1 MVIEATHLGHFYVF
15 LPVKMVILLNN
26 NGNLQ
31 LIYASKLGFMKPAL
45 DISTTN
51 SSEPDD
57 QPTDVATFCRFEVWD
72 SNYEANE
79 PCALQFLGVLV
90 DLKESSGRSM
100 IYL

>member
-1 MVIEATHLGHFYVF
+1 MVFTSKNGHFTQQQWQFTVDLREQTWYYEAS
-15 LPVKMVILLNN
+15 PRY
-26 NGNLQ
+26 
-31 LIYASKLGFMKPAL
+31 IYH
-45 DISTTN
+45 N